1 MAGGKWPVA
10 SGDGLVAGGE
20 GRVGSGK
27 GPVAG
32 GEGRVAGGKCSLTRG
47 KGPVAGDE
55 LSSLAA
61 FRAMIFLLM
70 ILHLPLATCHLPLIS
85 RLAA

>member
-20 GRVGSGK
+20 GRVAGDEGL
-27 GPVAG
+27 VAR
-32 GEGRVAGGKCSLTRG
+32 GEGR
-47 KGPVAGDE
+47 VAGDE
-55 LSSLAA
+55 LSSSAA
-61 FRAMIFLLM
+61 FLAMIFLLM